1 MDKLK
6 KKAMLDTAALIG
18 SALLVSS
25 LFSLAAIYGP
35 MLPFTAM
42 DYGIALSVVVLV
54 FMIRMAYKMRLEEL
68 ERRARYAEKNGVL

>member
-18 SALLVSS
+18 SALIGSA

-35 MLPFTAM
+35 LLPFTAE
-42 DYGIALSVVVLV
+42 DYGVGLSIVVLV
-54 FMIRMAYKMRLEEL
+54 FVIRMTYKMRLEEL

>member
-6 KKAMLDTAALIG
+6 KKAMLDTAALMG

-42 DYGIALSVVVLV
+42 DYGLALSVIVLV
-54 FMIRMAYKMRLEEL
+54 FMIRMAYKIRLEEL
-68 ERRARYAEKNGVL
+68 ERRERIAKSSGVL